1 MSVHRLYSMFMM
13 VGCVQGELNAMKQ
26 GLNDIIPNNL
36 LAGLNAE
43 VGVSL
48 WLYIIEL

>member
-1 MSVHRLYSMFMM
+1 MFMM

-26 GLNDIIPNNL
+26 GLNDVIPNDL